1 MIFYQFYLNLNF
13 ILNNMLILI
22 FILWIFLMVLILR
35 LFAVSKDL
43 DKEIAKH
50 PKSKKKPD

>member
-1 MIFYQFYLNLNF
+1 MF
-13 ILNNMLILI
+13 ILI

-43 DKEIAKH
+43 DKEISKH
-50 PKSKKKPD
+50 PKPKQKTD